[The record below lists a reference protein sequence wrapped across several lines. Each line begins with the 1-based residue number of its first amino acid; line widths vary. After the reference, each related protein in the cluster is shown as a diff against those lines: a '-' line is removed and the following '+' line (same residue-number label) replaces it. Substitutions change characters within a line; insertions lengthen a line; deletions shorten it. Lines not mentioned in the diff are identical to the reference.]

1 MRIELR
7 VSPLTSQCMLILFKK
22 KKKTALKVE
31 SVFVFAADNC
41 LQV

>member
-22 KKKTALKVE
+22 KKTALKVE